1 MINNSSLKGL
11 SIKRIV
17 HYLKP
22 RVLFVLSLM
31 TDIFKMIFL
40 HLSSSICKFPFFK
53 INKYKRI
60 SLWSKTKLLS
70 AFCSSQWGWC
80 QEKCTEG
87 KVLAIQTATFI
98 CFLCLYVCKNR
109 SHPFSNFYRIV
120 KSCQR
125 KARKRISILCMFII
139 EAELCLTFSLQ
150 QTSEIIKFIQR
161 PSILNELQKE
171 SCNT

>member
-1 MINNSSLKGL
+1 MC
-11 SIKRIV
+11 
-17 HYLKP
+17 YLWW
-22 RVLFVLSLM
+22 L
-31 TDIFKMIFL
+31 IFL
-40 HLSSSICKFPFFK
+40 RWYSSISLLASVNFHSLRLTNIKEFPYGVRQ
-53 INKYKRI
+53 NCY
-60 SLWSKTKLLS
+60 LLS
-70 AFCSSQWGWC
+70 VQVNEVDAKRSAQNY
-80 QEKCTEG
+80 QG

-98 CFLCLYVCKNR
+98 CFLCLYVCNNR
-109 SHPFSNFYRIV
+109 SYPFSNFYRIV

-150 QTSEIIKFIQR
+150 QTSEIIKIIQR